1 MMGRQRF
8 NPRRAFSLWAA
19 LGMVVS
25 CTENLPTGPDNFGVQ
40 LSIVVPHDT
49 LVVGDSS
56 VAQARATDGSGHQ
69 IQSLSFVWGS
79 ADSATLGLAFGS
91 TADGTSGRQRIFVG
105 RKTGRSSVSLTL
117 SDQRFVTTPAVRN
130 ETVVLGGVRVLTAH
144 DSTLTAINDTA
155 VAVAAGLVHVNGALV
170 PKGGQGVRWVHQG
183 THTAVV
189 ATGDT
194 LRYVARS
201 NGPDTLI
208 ATSDFCLAGA
218 KCADTIV
225 ARVGQVLVLSLST
238 HTLRGWS
245 FSDSL
250 APNITLADRRGSG
263 LAGTTIRFLA
273 ATPADTSLV
282 RITPPIGA
290 SDPTTGVMAT
300 PRLVTVKNGTARVT
314 VQAIGTDGSTVVAS
328 DTITEIVRQ
337 VARVGNVE
345 PLRAVLSAKDSI
357 PVRAVARDARGAVI
371 ADATVSITSTS
382 GLTFH
387 DPWAGPNAAIGV
399 ATTGLFASTVTGMV
413 LPDSNPLAPQ
423 VPVTLNISN
432 ISVLAA
438 DTVKAGTTQV
448 VVPLSLLDSMARP
461 ANGAVVTFATSF
473 GAVPPSLVLDANGQG
488 NVIWVPP
495 DSAASYTLTGV
506 RPSTPAPASVADSAG
521 LIVLRRSVEV
531 IASDPSATKST
542 VEITAVSIAANGTA
556 TITVKVK
563 DRFGNIVKTAAPT
576 DFTVTITRGAAGAFT
591 CASGVCTSTYTAPA
605 TAGADSISVKI
616 GGVEILFSP
625 LTLTIT

>member
-1 MMGRQRF
+1 MMRRRHF
-8 NPRRAFSLWAA
+8 HIRRAWTLWSA
-19 LGMVVS
+19 LVAVVS

-40 LSIVVPHDT
+40 LAIVVPRDT
-49 LVVGDSS
+49 MVVGDSS
-56 VAQARATDGSGHQ
+56 VAQARATDNGGHQ
-69 IQSLSFVWGS
+69 IQSLSFVWAS
-79 ADSATLGLAFGS
+79 ADSATVGLAFAS
-91 TADGTSGRQRIFVG
+91 TTDGASGRQRIFVG
-105 RKTGRSSVSLTL
+105 RKPGRSGVSLTL
-117 SDQRFVTTPAVRN
+117 SDQRFVTAPVVRN
-130 ETVVLGGVRVLTAH
+130 ETVVVGGVRVLTTH

-155 VAVAAGLVHVNGALV
+155 IAVAAGLVRVNGALV

-183 THTAVV
+183 SHTTVAAV
-189 ATGDT
+189 GDT

-225 ARVGQVLVLSLST
+225 ARVSQVLVLSLST
-238 HTLRGWS
+238 HVLRGWS

-250 APNITLADRRGSG
+250 APAITLADRRGSG
-263 LAGTTIRFLA
+263 LTGTTIRFLA

-282 RITPPIGA
+282 RTTPPIGA
-290 SDPTTGVMAT
+290 SNPVTGVMAT
-300 PRLVTVKNGTARVT
+300 PRLVTVKNGTAHVV
-314 VQAIGTDGSTVVAS
+314 VQAIDADGSTVLGT
-328 DTITEIVRQ
+328 DTVTEIVRQ
-337 VARVGNVE
+337 VARIGNVE
-345 PLRAVLSAKDSI
+345 PLRAVVSAKDSI
-357 PVRAVARDARGAVI
+357 PVRPVARDARGAVI
-371 ADATVSITSTS
+371 ADATVSIASTS
-382 GLTFH
+382 GLAFH

-399 ATTGLFASTVTGMV
+399 ATTGLYAPTVTGMV

-423 VPVTLNISN
+423 VAVTLNISN

-448 VVPLSLLDSMARP
+448 VVPLTLLDSMAHP

-488 NVIWVPP
+488 NVVWVPP

-521 LIVLRRSVEV
+521 LIVVRRSVQV
-531 IASDPSATKST
+531 IATDPSATKST
-542 VEITAVSIAANGTA
+542 VEISASSIAANGTA

-563 DRFGNIVKTAAPT
+563 DRFGNIVKTAVPT
-576 DFTVTITRGAAGAFT
+576 DFAVTITRGTAGAFA
-591 CASGVCTSTYTAPA
+591 CASGVCTATYTAPA
-605 TAGADSISVKI
+605 TAGADGISVKI